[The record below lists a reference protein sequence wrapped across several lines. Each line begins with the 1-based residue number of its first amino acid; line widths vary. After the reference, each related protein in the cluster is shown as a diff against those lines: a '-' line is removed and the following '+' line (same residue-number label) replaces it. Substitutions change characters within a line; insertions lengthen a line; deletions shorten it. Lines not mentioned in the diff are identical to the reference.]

1 MSKINNE
8 TESRME
14 RIDVFFP
21 RYEEKE
27 QLKTVVFKTNNPVL
41 NEDLTKHADA
51 MFPINPM
58 TGNIDSDV
66 TKLLDNSINPM
77 EKERI
82 MANLIKMPASKRKN
96 LSDDELIA
104 MLPSRRN
111 STLTDIDAVRDFF
124 ESEFLSKI
132 QDGSEGEHEVDNQGG
147 QESE

>member
-1 MSKINNE
+1 MVKINNE

-66 TKLLDNSINPM
+66 TKLLDASINPM

-96 LSDDELIA
+96 LSDDELIQ

-111 STLTDIDAVRDFF
+111 STLTDIDAVRDYF

-132 QDGSEGEHEVDNQGG
+132 EDGSEGETEIENTG
-147 QESE
+147 QNE